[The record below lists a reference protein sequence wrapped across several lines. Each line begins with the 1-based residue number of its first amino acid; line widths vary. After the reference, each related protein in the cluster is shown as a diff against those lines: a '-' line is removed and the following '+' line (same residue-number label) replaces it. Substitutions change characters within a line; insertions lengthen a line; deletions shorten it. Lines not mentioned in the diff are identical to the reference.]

1 MIRKYLSNHEHPLVS
16 ADLDIC
22 QGAFDALLIELDIAK
37 DTEEAER
44 AAAIII
50 ELYQQGVHDEH
61 QLVVLAGGAR
71 GKT

>member
-1 MIRKYLSNHEHPLVS
+1 MIRRYLSNHGHPLES

-22 QGAFDALLIELDIAK
+22 QRAFNALLIELDIAK

-44 AAAIII
+44 VAAVII

-61 QLVVLAGGAR
+61 QLAVLAGGAR